1 MTKNVKLEIN
11 NTGFIDIPCNETIHR
26 DDNQIFHLCKY
37 NIKDQ
42 FIGYSDVIFSP
53 KDIYKLLYSD
63 YTNPLN
69 SYNITL
75 SSATLSAI
83 TSITNKYLADKRI
96 YIPVSLEKLNYYYSI
111 ARESGKSI
119 RELCYIAKVMS
130 NHSSHMLSTTSTT
143 YSSEYKTQ
151 NYKSDME
158 NLYKDKIFHKA
169 LDYYLTNIHHNQRS
183 NNQEEMSCFKL
194 IADRNNT
201 NKKFHK

>member
-1 MTKNVKLEIN
+1 MKDTYVYYNHKYYPIYTDSITDYFKRVKD
-11 NTGFIDIPCNETIHR
+11 NTEN
-26 DDNQIFHLCKY
+26 
-37 NIKDQ
+37 
-42 FIGYSDVIFSP
+42 S
-53 KDIYKLLYSD
+53 LLSCFELFQLKFFNTTSLNYD
-63 YTNPLN
+63 PLN

-75 SSATLSAI
+75 SSETLSEI
-83 TSITNKYLADKRI
+83 TFITNKYLADKRI
-96 YIPVSLEKLNYYYSI
+96 YIPVSLEKPNYYYLV
-111 ARESGKSI
+111 ARGSGKSI
-119 RELCYIAKVMS
+119 RELCYVAKVMS
-130 NHSSHMLSTTSTT
+130 NHSSHMLSTT

-151 NYKSDME
+151 NYKSDIE

>member
-1 MTKNVKLEIN
+1 MTKNVKSEIQ
-11 NTGFIDIPCNETIHR
+11 NTGFVDIPCNETIHR

-42 FIGYSDVIFSP
+42 FIGYSDVIFPP
-53 KDIYKLLYSD
+53 KDTYKLLYPD

-69 SYNITL
+69 PYNITL
-75 SSATLSAI
+75 SSAILSKI
-83 TSITNKYLADKRI
+83 TDITNKYLSDKRI
-96 YIPVSLEKLNYYYSI
+96 YIPVSLEKPNYYYLV
-111 ARESGKSI
+111 ARGSGKSI
-119 RELCYIAKVMS
+119 RELCYATKVMS
-130 NHSSHMLSTTSTT
+130 NHSSRMISTV
-143 YSSEYKTQ
+143 YLSEYKTQ

-158 NLYKDKIFHKA
+158 NLYKDKIFYKV

-194 IADRNNT
+194 ISDRNNNT

>member
-11 NTGFIDIPCNETIHR
+11 NTGFVDIPCNETIHR

-53 KDIYKLLYSD
+53 KDIYKLFYSD

-83 TSITNKYLADKRI
+83 TSITNRYLSDKRI
-96 YIPVSLEKLNYYYSI
+96 CIPVSLEKSNYYYSI
-111 ARESGKSI
+111 ARGSGKSI
-119 RELCYIAKVMS
+119 RELCYVAKVMS
-130 NHSSHMLSTTSTT
+130 NHSSHMLSTT
-143 YSSEYKTQ
+143 YSSEYKAQ

-158 NLYKDKIFHKA
+158 NLYKDKIFHKV
-169 LDYYLTNIHHNQRS
+169 LDYYLTNIYRNQRS
-183 NNQEEMSCFKL
+183 NIKEEMSCFKL
-194 IADRNNT
+194 IVDRNNT

>member
-1 MTKNVKLEIN
+1 MTKNVKSEIK
-11 NTGFIDIPCNETIHR
+11 NTGFLDIPCNETIYHN
-26 DDNQIFHLCKY
+26 DNNTFHLCKY

-53 KDIYKLLYSD
+53 KDTYKLLHPD

-69 SYNITL
+69 PYNVTL
-75 SSATLSAI
+75 SSATLSKI
-83 TSITNKYLADKRI
+83 TDITNKYLSDKRI
-96 YIPVSLEKLNYYYSI
+96 YIPVSLEKPNYYYLV
-111 ARESGKSI
+111 ARGSGKSI
-119 RELCYIAKVMS
+119 RELYYATKIMS
-130 NHSSHMLSTTSTT
+130 NHSSHMLSTT

-151 NYKSDME
+151 SYKSDME

-183 NNQEEMSCFKL
+183 DNQEEMSCFKL
-194 IADRNNT
+194 IADRNNNT

>member
-11 NTGFIDIPCNETIHR
+11 NTGFVDIPCNETMHR
-26 DDNQIFHLCKY
+26 NDNQIFHLCKY

-53 KDIYKLLYSD
+53 KDTYKLLYSD

-75 SSATLSAI
+75 SSKTLSAI
-83 TSITNKYLADKRI
+83 TSITNKYLSDKRI
-96 YIPVSLEKLNYYYSI
+96 YIPVSLEKPNYYYLV
-111 ARESGKSI
+111 ARGSGKSI
-119 RELCYIAKVMS
+119 RELCYVAKVMS
-130 NHSSHMLSTTSTT
+130 NHSSHMLSTT

-151 NYKSDME
+151 NYKSDMK

-169 LDYYLTNIHHNQRS
+169 SDYYLTNIHHNQRS

-194 IADRNNT
+194 IDDRNNDT

>member
-11 NTGFIDIPCNETIHR
+11 NTGFVDIPCNETIHR

-53 KDIYKLLYSD
+53 KDTYKLLYSD
-63 YTNPLN
+63 FTNPLN

-75 SSATLSAI
+75 SSETLSAI

-96 YIPVSLEKLNYYYSI
+96 YIPVSLEKPNYYYLV
-111 ARESGKSI
+111 ARGSGKSI
-119 RELCYIAKVMS
+119 RELCYAIKVMS
-130 NHSSHMLSTTSTT
+130 NHSSHMLSTT
-143 YSSEYKTQ
+143 YLSEYKTQ

-169 LDYYLTNIHHNQRS
+169 LDYYLTNIHHNQKS
-183 NNQEEMSCFKL
+183 NNKEEMSCFKL

>member
-1 MTKNVKLEIN
+1 MKDTYVYYNHKYHPIHVDLFTDYFKDVQNGNVDPLL
-11 NTGFIDIPCNETIHR
+11 TTIQLLKMQL
-26 DDNQIFHLCKY
+26 NK
-37 NIKDQ
+37 
-42 FIGYSDVIFSP
+42 
-53 KDIYKLLYSD
+53 IYPSNYD
-63 YTNPLN
+63 PLN
-69 SYNITL
+69 PYNITL
-75 SSATLSAI
+75 SSATLSRI

-96 YIPVSLEKLNYYYSI
+96 YIPVSLEKPNYYYFV
-111 ARESGKSI
+111 ARGSGKSI
-119 RELCYIAKVMS
+119 KELCYVAKVMS
-130 NHSSHMLSTTSTT
+130 NYSSHMISTV

-201 NKKFHK
+201 NKNFHK

>member
-11 NTGFIDIPCNETIHR
+11 NTGFVDIPCNETIHR

-53 KDIYKLLYSD
+53 KDTYKLLYSD
-63 YTNPLN
+63 YTNLLN

-75 SSATLSAI
+75 SSETLLAI

-96 YIPVSLEKLNYYYSI
+96 YIPVSLEKPNYYYFV
-111 ARESGKSI
+111 ARGSGKSI
-119 RELCYIAKVMS
+119 RELCYVAKVMS
-130 NHSSHMLSTTSTT
+130 NHSSHMLSTT
-143 YSSEYKTQ
+143 YLSEYKTQ
-151 NYKSDME
+151 NYKSDIE

>member
-1 MTKNVKLEIN
+1 MKDTYVYYNHKYYPIYTDSITDYFKRVKD
-11 NTGFIDIPCNETIHR
+11 NTEN
-26 DDNQIFHLCKY
+26 
-37 NIKDQ
+37 
-42 FIGYSDVIFSP
+42 S
-53 KDIYKLLYSD
+53 LLSCFELFQLKFFNTTSLNYD
-63 YTNPLN
+63 PLN

-75 SSATLSAI
+75 SSETLSEI
-83 TSITNKYLADKRI
+83 TFITNKYLADKRI
-96 YIPVSLEKLNYYYSI
+96 YIPVSLEKPNYYYLV
-111 ARESGKSI
+111 ARGSGKSL
-119 RELCYIAKVMS
+119 RELYYYAAKVMS
-130 NHSSHMLSTTSTT
+130 NHSSHMISTV

-158 NLYKDKIFHKA
+158 NLYKDKIFHKV